1 MFDIAAGSKFV
12 VVAFIVV
19 LILLFAGVITLFKK
33 KVKDFPE
40 ITQNPTVT
48 ADPRDTLRNY
58 YCKSSYNS
66 CAAGNFT
73 NDWVDLTALSNAI
86 KNGCRFLDFEI
97 YDIDNEPA
105 VAVSDS
111 TKFTVK
117 GCYNSIPLDKVFA
130 QINKDA
136 FLVPMPLFLN
146 FRIKCVHRP
155 LMEKM
160 AKMLSDYFKDR
171 LLGNRFNYNGN
182 GLNIGAVPLEQM
194 NGKVFVIVDMTNK
207 VVESSSLNE
216 YVNIGAKGT
225 FLRVLPFVELKQSP
239 PPDLPLFAKQK
250 LVAVV
255 PDLTSKANNMD
266 PNPAFDAGA
275 QFVAMCF
282 QTDDGNLKA
291 YNAKFG
297 GFSFIRKPE
306 DLRYYPIQV
315 PNAPPLP
322 DSVQYNTVLSTVKAG
337 DTSATVVLPGSS

>member
-1 MFDIAAGSKFV
+1 M
-12 VVAFIVV
+12 VV

-48 ADPRDTLRNY
+48 ADARDTLRNY

-66 CAAGNFT
+66 CAAGNFK
-73 NDWVDLTALSNAI
+73 NDWVDLTALTNAI
-86 KNGCRFLDFEI
+86 KNGCRYLDFEI

-111 TKFTVK
+111 VKFTVK

-130 QINKDA
+130 QINTDA
-136 FLVPMPLFLN
+136 FAVPMPLFLN
-146 FRIKCVHRP
+146 LRIKCVHRP
-155 LMEKM
+155 LMDKI

-171 LLGNRFNYNGN
+171 LLGNRYNYSGN
-182 GLNIGAVPLEQM
+182 GLNLAAVPLEQL
-194 NGKVFVIVDMTNK
+194 NGKVIIIVDMSNK
-207 VVESSSLNE
+207 VIESSALNE
-216 YVNIGAKGT
+216 YVNVAAKGT
-225 FLRVLPFVELKQSP
+225 LMRVLPYVELKQSP

-255 PDLTSKANNMD
+255 PDLASSANNMD

-291 YNAKFG
+291 YNTKFD

-306 DLRYYPIQV
+306 ALRYYPTQI
-315 PNAPPLP
+315 PAAPPLP
-322 DSVQYNTVLSTVKAG
+322 PNVQYNNVLSTVQAG
-337 DTSATVVLPGSS
+337 ANTAAVSLPGSS